1 MFRVSSLATNI
12 YISFPSSSSNLS
24 NELLPTNSIISSF
37 LTTCST
43 NYFNAAT
50 YYAMHSFFF
59 LFRTLSILKL
69 VISNFL
75 LFSFYLTYFFFPFSY
90 DVGFLPYHISDGELC
105 YLANPTTS
113 STNYFD
119 TTSYFATLFF
129 S

>member
-59 LFRTLSILKL
+59 LFRTLSILKWRIVL
-69 VISNFL
+69 SRQSNHKLHQLLRHHL
-75 LFSFYLTYFFFPFSY
+75 LFC
-90 DVGFLPYHISDGELC
+90 H
-105 YLANPTTS
+105 
-113 STNYFD
+113 
-119 TTSYFATLFF
+119 TLFF
-129 S
+129 VVLF